1 MDERSFELQNI
12 KKKCNIYMAKTTSLV
27 YSLIIMVVLMY
38 VQKIFSVFFNIPFS
52 RKCSSIL
59 FHWSVN

>member
-1 MDERSFELQNI
+1 MDECSFELQNI
-12 KKKCNIYMAKTTSLV
+12 KKKCNIYIAKTTSLV
-27 YSLIIMVVLMY
+27 YPLIIMVVLMY

-59 FHWSVN
+59 FPRSVN